1 MHDKFDQEQIQNFN
15 QINKSIEN
23 LSNLDKQ
30 L

>member
-23 LSNLDKQ
+23 LSNLEKQ